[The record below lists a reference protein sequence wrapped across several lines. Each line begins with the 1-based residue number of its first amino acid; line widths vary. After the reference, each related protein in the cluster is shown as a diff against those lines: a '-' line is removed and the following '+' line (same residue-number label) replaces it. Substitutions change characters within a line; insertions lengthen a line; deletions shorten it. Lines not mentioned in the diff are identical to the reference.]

1 MDVNKGISLD
11 DVLPVAIIFV
21 FNCKLGIWST
31 SKHAPRLPWT
41 EVGLGSFYSVRNY
54 LNYNL
59 LKFFCNVDL
68 IRNELELYC
77 VKEIASFIKVYYSI

>member
-1 MDVNKGISLD
+1 MDVNKGISLE

-54 LNYNL
+54 LKL
-59 LKFFCNVDL
+59 QFTVFFFDVDL
-68 IRNELELYC
+68 LR
-77 VKEIASFIKVYYSI
+77 S